1 MFNNLTKLT
10 KILYLDQTKFNTP
23 GFISFGA
30 RAVLRLLV
38 TVKNFWQYKNY
49 FEIYLW
55 GKKHFVK

>member
-1 MFNNLTKLT
+1 MFNNLTKLQ
-10 KILYLDQTKFNTP
+10 KILYLDEKKFNTP